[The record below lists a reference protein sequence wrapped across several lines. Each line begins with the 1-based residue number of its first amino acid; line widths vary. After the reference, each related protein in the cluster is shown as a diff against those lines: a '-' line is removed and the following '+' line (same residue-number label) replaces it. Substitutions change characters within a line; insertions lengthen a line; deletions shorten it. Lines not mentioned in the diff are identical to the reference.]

1 MSALLNTSTSTSSE
15 TVKILAISQANAQ
28 GQAALPKTE
37 EEIAKIQTH
46 ANGLSVISLGG
57 SKATV
62 DSVAKEMQDCTW
74 IHLACHG
81 VQRVDDPLKSALIL
95 HEGKHLELREIV
107 KMNLP
112 KARFAFL
119 SACQT
124 ATGDKQLA
132 DEAVHLAGG
141 MLLVGYQGV
150 IATMWSIQD
159 HDGPVVSNL
168 VYADLLQNKQPDHK
182 RAARALH
189 FAVEHLRKK
198 EGAPL
203 LHWAPFIHI
212 GL

>member
-1 MSALLNTSTSTSSE
+1 MLSTSTSASLE
-15 TVKILAISQANAQ
+15 NFKILAVSQANAQ

-37 EEIAKIQTH
+37 EEIAKIQTL
-46 ANGLSVISLGG
+46 ANGLSVISLRG
-57 SKATV
+57 SMATV
-62 DSVAKEMQDCTW
+62 GCVTKEMQDCTW

-81 VQRVDDPLKSALIL
+81 VQRVDDVLKSPLIL
-95 HEGKHLELREIV
+95 HEGRHLELGEIA

-119 SACQT
+119 SGCST
-124 ATGDKQLA
+124 AIGGNQFA
-132 DEAVHLAGG
+132 DGAINFSNV
-141 MLLVGYQGV
+141 MLSVGYEGV
-150 IATMWSIQD
+150 IATMWGIQD
-159 HDGPVVSNL
+159 QDGPVVSDL

-182 RAARALH
+182 RAAEALH

-203 LHWAPFIHI
+203 LRWVPFFHS

>member
-1 MSALLNTSTSTSSE
+1 MLYTSTSTSSE
-15 TVKILAISQANAQ
+15 SFKILAVSQANAQ
-28 GQAALPKTE
+28 GHPALPKTE

-46 ANGLSVISLGG
+46 ANGHSVISLGG
-57 SKATV
+57 SRATV
-62 DSVAKEMQDCTW
+62 DRVTKEMQDCTW
-74 IHLACHG
+74 IHFACHG

-95 HEGKHLELREIV
+95 HGGKHLELGEIA

-132 DEAVHLAGG
+132 DVAIDLASG
-141 MLLVGYQGV
+141 MLSVGYQGV
-150 IATMWSIQD
+150 IATMWPIQD

-168 VYADLLQNKQPDHK
+168 VYADLLWNKQPDHK
-182 RAARALH
+182 RAAEALH
-189 FAVEHLRKK
+189 FAVEHLRKN
-198 EGAPL
+198 EGAQL
-203 LHWAPFIHI
+203 LHWVPFIHI

>member
-1 MSALLNTSTSTSSE
+1 M
-15 TVKILAISQANAQ
+15 AISQANAQ

-46 ANGLSVISLGG
+46 ASGLSVISLGG

-62 DSVAKEMQDCTW
+62 DSVAKGMQDCTW

-112 KARFAFL
+112 NARFAFL

-124 ATGDKQLA
+124 ATGDKQLT

-141 MLLVGYQGV
+141 MLLVGYQAV

-159 HDGPVVSNL
+159 HDGPIVSNL
-168 VYADLLQNKQPDHK
+168 VYAELLHEQPDHK
-182 RAARALH
+182 RAAKALH
-189 FAVEHLRKK
+189 FAVEHLRKEK
-198 EGAPL
+198 GAPL
-203 LHWAPFIHI
+203 LHWVPFIHT

>member
-1 MSALLNTSTSTSSE
+1 MSALLNTTTSTSSE

-46 ANGLSVISLGG
+46 ANGLNIISLEGPQ
-57 SKATV
+57 ATV
-62 DSVAKEMQDCTW
+62 DSVAKEIQDCNW

-81 VQRVDDPLKSALIL
+81 VQRVDDPLRSALIL

-112 KARFAFL
+112 NARFAFL

-150 IATMWSIQD
+150 IATMWPIQD
-159 HDGPVVSNL
+159 RDGPVVSNL

-182 RAARALH
+182 RAAEALH
-189 FAVEHLRKK
+189 FAIEHLRKN
-198 EGAPL
+198 EGAQL
-203 LHWAPFIHI
+203 LHWVPFIHI